1 MVEIRNLSF
10 AYARKRLFTNLDL
23 LLEPGNIYGLLG
35 KNGAGKTTLL
45 KIICGLRFPQR
56 GECRVLGHLSS
67 LRPAAL
73 LEDIF
78 LLPEELYIPPLT
90 PQLYTSL
97 YGPFYRRFDHSVLK
111 SCLKEFELEP
121 AANLSELS
129 FGQKKKFLIAFGLA
143 TGSRLLLLDE
153 PTNGLDIPSKSQF
166 RRLMARAGAEGRV
179 VLISTHQVRD
189 MEQLIDPIIILDDG
203 QVIFQQSM
211 AEIGRR
217 LAMTLEPEP
226 PAAGTAVYSDKT
238 LGGFVTVRE
247 NRSGE
252 DSRMDIEVLFNAVT
266 GNREQIQE
274 LFAGQ
279 PSGSGRREV

>member
-1 MVEIRNLSF
+1 VVEIRNLSF
-10 AYARKRLFTNLDL
+10 AYARKRLFDNLEL
-23 LLEPGNIYGLLG
+23 RLEPGNIYGLLG

-73 LEDIF
+73 LEDIY

-90 PQLYTSL
+90 LQLYTSL
-97 YGPFYRRFDHSVLK
+97 YAPFYRRFDHAVLK
-111 SCLKEFELEP
+111 SCLEEFEVEP
-121 AANLSELS
+121 AVRLSELS

-179 VLISTHQVRD
+179 ILISTHQVRD
-189 MEQLIDPIIILDDG
+189 LEHLIDPIIILDEG
-203 QVIFQQSM
+203 QIIFQQSL
-211 AEIGRR
+211 ADAGRR
-217 LAMTLEPEP
+217 LAVTLAAEP
-226 PAAGTAVYSDKT
+226 PAAGSVLYAEKT
-238 LGGFVTVRE
+238 LGGYVTVRE

-252 DSRMDIEVLFNAVT
+252 DSRVDIEVLFNTVI
-266 GNREQIQE
+266 GNREKVQE
-274 LFAGQ
+274 LFAAQ
-279 PSGSGRREV
+279 PSAAATREV